1 MNNRP
6 QQENIRQPRLLSI
19 VFSFRNEAKI
29 FDELFVR
36 MRKVL
41 EPLAISYEMIFVND
55 DSTDN
60 SLEILQKYAK
70 EDARVKVINMSRRFG
85 VAPCLM
91 AGLKATKGDAVVFL
105 DTDLQDPPELI
116 PKMLEKYKYGADVV
130 NMTRTKRHGE
140 NAIKMYITKL
150 AYRIINFVSN
160 ITLPENTGDFKLLS
174 RRAVD
179 ELIKIDEYDPF
190 MRGIC
195 RWIGFEQV
203 TIFYEREPRF
213 AGETQMSIFGKGPA
227 KEFIRGIT
235 SFSSLPLYC
244 SLYIGFIVSF
254 VAFINLIIILI
265 KKFSGASLVDGWTA
279 IMSSILFI
287 GGSLHIV
294 LGFIGIY
301 IGKIYDRVRN
311 RPQYII
317 SGTIGI
323 DDIFDTSNVEQCS
336 GKRSHNICESE
347 VL

>member
-1 MNNRP
+1 MTTTSNTR
-6 QQENIRQPRLLSI
+6 ELKLLSV

-29 FDELFVR
+29 FSQLFGRMHTALDVLGLDYEL
-36 MRKVL
+36 
-41 EPLAISYEMIFVND
+41 IFVND

-60 SLEILQKYAK
+60 SLEILQSYAAA
-70 EDARVKVINMSRRFG
+70 DNRVKIINMSRRFG

-116 PKMLEKYKYGADVV
+116 PKMIEKYKQGADVV

-140 NAIKMYITKL
+140 NKVKMWITKL
-150 AYRIINFVSN
+150 AYRVINFVSN
-160 ITLPENTGDFKLLS
+160 INLPENTGDFKLIS

-203 TIFYEREPRF
+203 TIYYEREPRA
-213 AGETQMSIFGKGPA
+213 AGITQMSIFGSGPA

-235 SFSSLPLYC
+235 SFSSLPLYI
-244 SLYIGFIVSF
+244 SLYLGFVVSF
-254 VAFINLIIILI
+254 VAFINLLIILYQ
-265 KKFSGASLVDGWTA
+265 KFAGTHLVDGWTA

-287 GGSLHIV
+287 GGSLHITI
-294 LGFIGIY
+294 GFVGIY

-311 RPQYII
+311 RPQYIVKD
-317 SGTIGI
+317 TIGLEI
-323 DDIFDTSNVEQCS
+323 AEQ
-336 GKRSHNICESE
+336 KLMHNSKIQHKEL
-347 VL
+347 V